1 MTRGIGLALGGGA
14 VKGFFH
20 IGVLRVLKQ
29 EKIPIGVICGTS
41 IGAIIGG
48 LYSLNE
54 NIEKVEDMIF
64 GNLERGGFKQL
75 NKPDKKHLPFDLKG
89 YMDIKKMEQRLRES
103 LPDKDIKDTKIP
115 FVAVATD
122 LSNGKE
128 VVIKEGPMKDVLAAS
143 SSIPGIFSPVK
154 MNDKYLVDGLISD
167 NVPVREVRKIGVK
180 KVLAVHVTPSIR
192 FQEPPKGQ
200 IDVLLKCFLLMLN
213 KMSLGSAEEA
223 DLLIEPDLNMIPYA
237 DFRYARLCAD
247 IGEKVTRQNIEKIK
261 KLASILGFLFYRDKP
276 G

>member
-1 MTRGIGLALGGGA
+1 MPKGIGLALGGGA

-29 EKIPIGVICGTS
+29 EKIPIGAICGTS

-48 LYSLNE
+48 LYAINE
-54 NIEKVEDMIF
+54 NIEKVENLILD
-64 GNLERGGFKQL
+64 NLEKEGFKQIS
-75 NKPDKKHLPFDLKG
+75 KPDRKHPPFDLKG
-89 YMDIKKMEQRLRES
+89 YMDIKRMEQKMREV
-103 LPDKDIKDTKIP
+103 LPDGDMRDTKIP

-122 LSNGKE
+122 LSNGKG
-128 VVIKEGPMKDVLAAS
+128 VVIKEGPMKDALAAS

-154 MNDKYLVDGLISD
+154 MDSKYLVDGLISD
-167 NVPVREVRKIGVK
+167 NVPVREVRKMGVK
-180 KVLAVHVTPSIR
+180 KVLAVHVTPSIY
-192 FQEPPKGQ
+192 FQETPKGK

-213 KMSLGSAEEA
+213 KMSIGSAEDA

-247 IGEKVTRQNIEKIK
+247 MGEKVTRQHLDKIK
-261 KLASILGFLFYRDKP
+261 RLAGGLRFILRFVR
-276 G
+276 